1 MIIVLFTYI
10 IFQNRF
16 NFSHWKDIKLIQSPV
31 LRGFASKLPY
41 IAEASKSK
49 NTVKKYCSSFR
60 RFRFWCL
67 NHDLSSLPASV
78 TTIAIY
84 LAYFIQSEMF
94 ISGFYSAYYSIK
106 WEHELNLYNSV
117 YSYTFLNL
125 ILEGGVRILSK
136 PTVKKEPIISD
147 IIKAVLRKFKPD
159 KLPNLRMCCLMLL
172 GYTGALR
179 YNELVHIKANNLQL
193 FSSHVEVVI
202 ESSKTD
208 IYRQRNTIVIART
221 NSEFSPVAILEKYL
235 KQANI
240 SLSSDEFIFI
250 SLFYLKSKNIHMLSK
265 TNKPLSYTIARELL
279 LNALSDLGLDKK
291 KFGLHS
297 LRSGFVS
304 QAAHNCI
311 PERLLKSHGRWKSDI
326 AKEGHTKE
334 SLNNK
339 LSVSKNL
346 KL

>member
-1 MIIVLFTYI
+1 MI
-10 IFQNRF
+10 
-16 NFSHWKDIKLIQSPV
+16 
-31 LRGFASKLPY
+31 
-41 IAEASKSK
+41 
-49 NTVKKYCSSFR
+49 
-60 RFRFWCL
+60 
-67 NHDLSSLPASV
+67 LSEISISV
-78 TTIAIY
+78 
-84 LAYFIQSEMF
+84 
-94 ISGFYSAYYSIK
+94 FYSAYYSIK

-136 PTVKKEPIISD
+136 PTVKKEPITFD

-172 GYTGALR
+172 GYTGVLR
-179 YNELVHIKANNLQL
+179 YNELVHIKANNLLL

-208 IYRQRNTIVIART
+208 IYRQRNTIVIARS
-221 NSEFSPVAILEKYL
+221 NSEFCPVAILEKYL
-235 KQANI
+235 KQVNI
-240 SLSSDEFIFI
+240 SLSSDEFIFR

-265 TNKPLSYTIARELL
+265 TNKPLSYTRARELL

-291 KFGLHS
+291 KFGLHI
-297 LRSGFVS
+297 LRSGGVS

-326 AKEGHTKE
+326 AKEGYTKE

>member
-49 NTVKKYCSSFR
+49 NRVNKYCSSFR

-67 NHDLSSLPASV
+67 SHDLSSLPASA

-84 LAYFIQSEMF
+84 LAYLIQSEIF
-94 ISGFYSAYYSIK
+94 ISVFYSADYSIK

-136 PTVKKEPIISD
+136 PTVKKEPITSD

-172 GYTGALR
+172 GYTGVLR
-179 YNELVHIKANNLQL
+179 YNEFVHIKANNLQL

-221 NSEFSPVAILEKYL
+221 NNEFSPVAILE
-235 KQANI
+235 NI
-240 SLSSDEFIFI
+240 
-250 SLFYLKSKNIHMLSK
+250 
-265 TNKPLSYTIARELL
+265 
-279 LNALSDLGLDKK
+279 
-291 KFGLHS
+291 
-297 LRSGFVS
+297 
-304 QAAHNCI
+304 
-311 PERLLKSHGRWKSDI
+311 
-326 AKEGHTKE
+326 
-334 SLNNK
+334 
-339 LSVSKNL
+339 
-346 KL
+346 

>member
-1 MIIVLFTYI
+1 VFI
-10 IFQNRF
+10 
-16 NFSHWKDIKLIQSPV
+16 
-31 LRGFASKLPY
+31 
-41 IAEASKSK
+41 
-49 NTVKKYCSSFR
+49 
-60 RFRFWCL
+60 

-84 LAYFIQSEMF
+84 LACLIQSE
-94 ISGFYSAYYSIK
+94 ISTSVFYRAYYSIK
-106 WEHELNLYNSV
+106 WEHEHNLYNSV
-117 YSYTFLNL
+117 FSDTFLNL

-136 PTVKKEPIISD
+136 PTVKKEPITSD
-147 IIKAVLRKFKPD
+147 IIKAALRKFKPD
-159 KLPNLRMCCLMLL
+159 NLPNLRICCLMLL
-172 GYTGALR
+172 GYAGFLR
-179 YNELVHIKANNLQL
+179 YNELAHIKANNLQL

-208 IYRQRNTIVIART
+208 IYRQGNTIVIART
-221 NSEFSPVAILEKYL
+221 NSEFCPVAISEKYL

-240 SLSSDEFIFI
+240 SLSSDEFIFR

-265 TNKPLSYTIARELL
+265 TNKPLSYTRARELL
-279 LNALSDLGLDKK
+279 LNALSDVGLDKK

-297 LRSGFVS
+297 LRSGGAS

-326 AKEGHTKE
+326 AKDGYIKE

-339 LSVSKNL
+339 LSVSQNL
-346 KL
+346 NL